1 MKIAVILKMDR
12 PKKFF
17 FDLYNLLWTKLVD
30 KLIFGASRSI
40 NIARIKKFG
49 QNWPYKKLILLHA
62 LTREF

>member
-12 PKKFF
+12 LKKF

-49 QNWPYKKLILLHA
+49 QNLQFLS
-62 LTREF
+62 